1 MKVKVEGKE
10 YNVDEVQYGMY
21 YNIGQTTITDVSKQE
36 YVLFGKET
44 KGLGYSVFIDGDEV
58 CYETFEDAY
67 NAALEY
73 NKQFN

>member
-10 YNVDEVQYGMY
+10 YNVDEVQYEMY
-21 YNIGQTTITDVSKQE
+21 YNIGQTTITDMTKQE
-36 YVLFGKET
+36 FILFGNKKEN
-44 KGLGYSVFIDGDEV
+44 LGYSVFIDGDEV
-58 CYETFEDAY
+58 CYKTFEDAY